1 MKSTARIIAA
11 LSFVAVAGC
20 AGKVD
25 SMAASHD
32 EVTQIMTVSAL
43 QVSIADDK
51 QNGNVFEYSS
61 PMSMPAAQPVKYG
74 VENGNV
80 FEYN

>member
-20 AGKVD
+20 AGKLD
-25 SMAASHD
+25 QAANAD

-43 QVSIADDK
+43 KVAIADNG
-51 QNGNVFEYSS
+51 QSGNVFEYSS
-61 PMSMPAAQPVKYG
+61 PTPAAATQPVKYG
-74 VENGNV
+74 VQNGNV

>member
-1 MKSTARIIAA
+1 MKSIAKVVAAFSIIAA
-11 LSFVAVAGC
+11 AGC
-20 AGKVD
+20 AGNLD
-25 SMAASHD
+25 QTATAD

-43 QVSIADDK
+43 NVAIAD
-51 QNGNVFEYSS
+51 NASSGNVFEYSS
-61 PMSMPAAQPVKYG
+61 PVTAPAPQPVKYG

>member
-11 LSFVAVAGC
+11 LSLVAVAGC
-20 AGKVD
+20 AGKMD
-25 SMAASHD
+25 QMASHD

-43 QVSIADDK
+43 KVAITDNGQT
-51 QNGNVFEYSS
+51 GNVFEYSS
-61 PMSMPAAQPVKYG
+61 PMSVPAAQPVKYG
-74 VENGNV
+74 VQNGNV